1 MSSQCHPK
9 NAWPELVGKN
19 GDYAA
24 SVIERENTRVDAVVI
39 LDGSPVTADF
49 RCDRVR
55 VFVNSNRIVVKVP
68 VAG

>member
-1 MSSQCHPK
+1 MSSECPK
-9 NAWPELVGKN
+9 KNSWPELRGTN

-24 SVIERENTRVDAVVI
+24 AVIERENPTVDAIVI

-55 VFVNSNRIVVKVP
+55 VFVDRYRIVVKTP
-68 VAG
+68 TSG

>member
-1 MSSQCHPK
+1 MSSQCPPK

-19 GDYAA
+19 GDYAT
-24 SVIERENTRVDAVVI
+24 SVIEKENRKVDAVVI
-39 LDGSPVTADF
+39 LDGSPVTADL

-55 VFVNSNRIVVKVP
+55 VIVNSKNIVVRVP

>member
-1 MSSQCHPK
+1 VIAGK
-9 NAWPELVGKN
+9 NSWPELTGTN

-24 SVIERENTRVDAVVI
+24 VVIERENPTVNAAVI

-55 VFVNSNRIVVKVP
+55 VFVDGNRIVVKTP
-68 VAG
+68 KSG